1 LKSSARVVIVGGGIA
16 GCSLAYHLT
25 NVHGW
30 SDVVLLDKG
39 ALTSGSTWHAAGI
52 VTVFHTSPSL
62 MRMRHYSM
70 ELYKK
75 LQTDGGDQVGWRTVG
90 SLRVASTPDHF
101 KFLQRQVSQGKAIG
115 LDLEIISPDES
126 LRHYPLMSR
135 ENLYGAMY
143 LPGDGYLDPSG
154 VTYELAKRAKAK
166 GAMMYTDVRVTGITL
181 DAARNVRSVQTDSGE
196 IQTEIVVN
204 AAGMWAPRVHAM
216 LALSGVEGVG
226 ARLPM
231 TPLTHQHLQA
241 KVADFTLPKDTPVL
255 RDPANLVYIREE
267 QGGFLIGGF
276 EINPVAHFTDGAP
289 WEFNQQLF
297 PPDWELFDPILQ
309 GAIKRVPLIE
319 KAEAIKL
326 VNGPEAITPDSR
338 PLLGPV
344 PGLRGYY
351 VAAGLSHTGF
361 GGGGATG
368 QIVAEWIVEGE
379 PSQDTHEYNVRRF
392 GEIYRDANVTAER
405 AKESYKYYY
414 FLRFPHDENESARP
428 LRHSPLEPQLNGL
441 GAVWGEKNGWERVN
455 YFDPGKASRR
465 MGADQRA
472 WGWGKPAFFEQVGEE
487 HRAVRERVGI
497 FEMSS
502 FGKIDI
508 KGKGALALLQNLC
521 DSNLD
526 KPVGRVIYT
535 QFLNARGGIESDL
548 TITRLGDEHFRATT
562 GSAFLPRDLGW
573 ITMHAEGLS
582 DLEIRDCTAEWATIG
597 MWGPNAREVL
607 SRATRD
613 DVSNA
618 ALPYMTSK
626 KIKIGDV
633 EVIAQRV
640 TYVGELGWEMYM
652 PTNAATQVWD
662 ALMRAGKDFGIMPC
676 GYKALESLRLEK
688 GYRYWTADITPA
700 DNPYEAGLGFCV
712 HLNKGD
718 FIGRDALVKIKSD
731 GIKRKL
737 ATLTMD
743 GGTSI
748 YGGEA
753 ISSNGKVVA
762 RLRSCGYGYTI
773 GKNIGFA
780 YLPLELAK
788 EGTDLSVEVF
798 GEKISARVD
807 ADVLYDAKGERLKQ

>member
-1 LKSSARVVIVGGGIA
+1 MKSSARVVIIGGGIA

-30 SDVVLLDKG
+30 DDIVLLDKG
-39 ALTSGSTWHAAGI
+39 ELTSGSTWHAAGI

-75 LQTDGGDQVGWRTVG
+75 LQADGGDQVGWRTVG

-126 LRHYPLMSR
+126 LRHYPLMSP
-135 ENLYGAMY
+135 EKLYGAMY

-166 GAMMYTDVRVTGITL
+166 GATMYTGVRVTGVTL
-181 DAARNVRSVQTDSGE
+181 DAKRNVRSVQTDQGE

-204 AAGMWAPRVHAM
+204 AAGMWAPRVGAM
-216 LALSGVEGVG
+216 VGVH
-226 ARLPM
+226 LPM
-231 TPLTHQHLQA
+231 TPLTHQHLAA
-241 KVADFTLPKDTPVL
+241 KVENFTLPKETPVL

-276 EINPVAHFTDGAP
+276 EIDPVAHFTDGAP

-319 KAEAIKL
+319 KAEAVKL

-361 GGGGATG
+361 GGGGAIG

-392 GEIYRDANVTAER
+392 GEIYRDPVVTAER

-428 LRHSPLEPQLNGL
+428 LRHSPLEVQLNGL

-455 YFDPGKASRR
+455 YFELGKTARR

-508 KGKGALALLQNLC
+508 TGKGALALLQKLT

-573 ITMHAEGLS
+573 LTMHLPEGGSVAIS
-582 DLEIRDCTAEWATIG
+582 DVTNDWATIG
-597 MWGPNAREVL
+597 IWGPQAREVL
-607 SRATRD
+607 SRATKD
-613 DVSNA
+613 DVTNT
-618 ALPYMTSK
+618 ALPYMSAK
-626 KIKIGDV
+626 KIKIAEAD
-633 EVIAQRV
+633 VIAQRV
-640 TYVGELGWEMYM
+640 TYVGELGWEMYLR
-652 PTNAATQVWD
+652 PGDAPRVFD
-662 ALMRAGKDFGIMPC
+662 ALMHSGKDFGITPC
-676 GYKALESLRLEK
+676 GYKALDSLRLEK
-688 GYRYWTADITPA
+688 GYRYWTADITPG

-718 FIGRDALVKIKSD
+718 FIGRDALVKAKEQ
-731 GIKRKL
+731 GLTRKL
-737 ATLTMD
+737 CTLTMD
-743 GGTSI
+743 SNASI

-753 ISSNGKVVA
+753 ISAHGKVVA
-762 RLRSCGYGYTI
+762 RLRSGGYGYTI
-773 GKNIGFA
+773 NKNIGLAF
-780 YLPLELAK
+780 LPLELAK
-788 EGTDLSVEVF
+788 EGTEISVEVF
-798 GEKISARVD
+798 GEIISARVD
-807 ADVLYDAKGERLKQ
+807 ADVLYDEKMERIKA